1 MNVVIDDF
9 IPCDAMGTPL
19 FARSSD
25 PNELWPLLVEKAYA
39 KLHRC
44 YQSLIHGSVEY
55 ALRDMTGATVERI
68 SLTASSG
75 GGGGGGGSG
84 GDGGGGKDW
93 MESFWKKLSKW
104 VNDPAQHIVGCMWN
118 KPTPASIQQ
127 GGTLEGIQ
135 FAVMHTIVATCEFKQ
150 FRLVRVRL

>member
-1 MNVVIDDF
+1 MFQEERWLNVVIDDY

-19 FARSSD
+19 FARSTD

-55 ALRDMTGATVERI
+55 ALADMTGASVERL
-68 SLTASSG
+68 SLTASG
-75 GGGGGGGSG
+75 EGN
-84 GDGGGGKDW
+84 GKDW

-104 VNDPAQHIVGCMWN
+104 VNDPAEHIVGCMWN

-127 GGTLEGIQ
+127 GGTLEGIE

-150 FRLVRVRL
+150 FRLVRVSYFPTV